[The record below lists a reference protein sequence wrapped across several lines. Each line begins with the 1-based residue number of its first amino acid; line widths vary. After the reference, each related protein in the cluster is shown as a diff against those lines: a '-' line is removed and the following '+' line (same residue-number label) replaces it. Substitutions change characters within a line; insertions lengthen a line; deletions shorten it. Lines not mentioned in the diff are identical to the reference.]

1 MRSVELCGSRIDYA
15 LYILEAGT
23 NNTHDSSKSERETDK
38 ELIKEQDKS
47 LSHVYAQNSN
57 KEENDDKVNIKF
69 MKLAMIKY

>member
-1 MRSVELCGSRIDYA
+1 MRSDELCGSRIDYA

-23 NNTHDSSKSERETDK
+23 NNTHDRSKSERETDK

-47 LSHVYAQNSN
+47 LSN

-69 MKLAMIKY
+69 MKLAMIKC